1 MPMNKEILRQEQPI
15 VYHTLSNALKNKR
28 LAHAYLFTGPKG
40 SPKAETALLLA
51 QSMMCQHPDADGFAC
66 GQCDQCKRVEQ
77 EESLDFFWKHA
88 IGTIPEKNTTFTHTK
103 AKKTE
108 RLKKQDI
115 DNLQAFFEATSA
127 ERANARVYILED
139 YDQATQEASNSLLK
153 FLEEPQP
160 GIYGILIAD
169 DKNMILPTIQSRCQT
184 VTFRPP
190 SKASMIQALTEVTD
204 RDSAEMFVESG
215 YTLAQAKEL
224 IDQEAFPII
233 KQAAIDYS
241 RNWYSY
247 AEISRMQTKIFIP
260 KSPLMDKKWIRLW
273 MEWLLYRIKNHKLPI
288 AFETE
293 VSLQRIL
300 VEAFD
305 ILRAPV
311 DLALFLDK
319 LYTQIRKVVLD
330 EKR

>member
-115 DNLQAFFEATSA
+115 VNLQAFFEATSA
-127 ERANARVYILED
+127 EKANARVYILED

-169 DKNMILPTIQSRCQT
+169 DKNMILPQS
-184 VTFRPP
+184 
-190 SKASMIQALTEVTD
+190 
-204 RDSAEMFVESG
+204 
-215 YTLAQAKEL
+215 
-224 IDQEAFPII
+224 
-233 KQAAIDYS
+233 
-241 RNWYSY
+241 N
-247 AEISRMQTKIFIP
+247 
-260 KSPLMDKKWIRLW
+260 
-273 MEWLLYRIKNHKLPI
+273 
-288 AFETE
+288 
-293 VSLQRIL
+293 L
-300 VEAFD
+300 VV
-305 ILRAPV
+305 R
-311 DLALFLDK
+311 
-319 LYTQIRKVVLD
+319 R
-330 EKR
+330 